1 MTILITS
8 ASSSKQFLMLKFKT
22 TNYTRIKRE
31 SFESELKK
39 KLKKTKILLRSMVL
53 GECIQTNSAIYLV
66 FFKKKSIRPT
76 LTNTLQAN

>member
-1 MTILITS
+1 MSRYVMTILITS

-22 TNYTRIKRE
+22 TNYTRIKKE

-53 GECIQTNSAIYLV
+53 CECIQTNFAIYLV
-66 FFKKKSIRPT
+66 FFKKNQYVLP
-76 LTNTLQAN
+76 

>member
-66 FFKKKSIRPT
+66 F
-76 LTNTLQAN
+76 

>member
-22 TNYTRIKRE
+22 TNYTRIKKE
-31 SFESELKK
+31 SFESELKKK

-53 GECIQTNSAIYLV
+53 CECIQTNFAIYLV
-66 FFKKKSIRPT
+66 FF
-76 LTNTLQAN
+76 L

>member
-22 TNYTRIKRE
+22 TNYTRIKKE

-39 KLKKTKILLRSMVL
+39 RKLKKTKILLRSMVL
-53 GECIQTNSAIYLV
+53 CECIQTNFAIYLV
-66 FFKKKSIRPT
+66 FF
-76 LTNTLQAN
+76 L

>member
-22 TNYTRIKRE
+22 TNYTRIKKE
-31 SFESELKK
+31 SFESELKKKK

-53 GECIQTNSAIYLV
+53 CECIQTNFAIYLV
-66 FFKKKSIRPT
+66 FF
-76 LTNTLQAN
+76 L

>member
-22 TNYTRIKRE
+22 TNYTRIKKE

-39 KLKKTKILLRSMVL
+39 KKTKKN
-53 GECIQTNSAIYLV
+53 Q
-66 FFKKKSIRPT
+66 
-76 LTNTLQAN
+76 NTFAVHGVM

>member
-22 TNYTRIKRE
+22 TNYTRIKKE

-53 GECIQTNSAIYLV
+53 CECIQTNSAIYLV
-66 FFKKKSIRPT
+66 FFLKKSIRPT